1 MILKVKRKKRGGIR
15 GVVLGEDVLTMVV
28 EAHIDHS
35 VIVGL
40 VVVFGLMHH
49 KL

>member
-1 MILKVKRKKRGGIR
+1 MKRKVTAS

-28 EAHIDHS
+28 EPNIDHS
-35 VIVGL
+35 LIMGL